1 MKFSMVVCVQRFTGY
16 RTNGML
22 IRVSGCLQSLYP
34 SDGGLIDVE
43 AVNYVEGVELSRSGS
58 SEAASASGLQSR
70 EFQPD
75 PRLVPSQV

>member
-1 MKFSMVVCVQRFTGY
+1 
-16 RTNGML
+16 ML

-34 SDGGLIDVE
+34 SDGGLIHVE
-43 AVNYVEGVELSRSGS
+43 AVNYVEGVELSGSGS
-58 SEAASASGLQSR
+58 SEAASAAGFQSP

>member
-1 MKFSMVVCVQRFTGY
+1 MVVCVQRFTGY

-43 AVNYVEGVELSRSGS
+43 TVNYVEGTELS
-58 SEAASASGLQSR
+58 
-70 EFQPD
+70 
-75 PRLVPSQV
+75 